1 MIVEL
6 EGKLTEMEGGS
17 AVVKVGDV
25 GYEVFLPGYAVSEL
39 SAKLGKDVRFYTIE
53 YYEGSPGGG
62 NIVPRM
68 IGFLDRR
75 ERKFFNKYTSVKGMG
90 VKKALK
96 SLSMPVSVIAD
107 AIERG
112 DEKMLMSLPEI
123 GKRFSNLIIAQLKGK
138 LGDFAV
144 EAGAGAGG
152 GDEGK
157 ALEKYQQEALEIL
170 IAWGEKRTEAVE
182 LVRLAVEKH
191 PDIKSAEELVPAVYR
206 IKQGVEA

>member
-6 EGKLTEMEGGS
+6 EGKLTELEGGS
-17 AVVKVGDV
+17 AVVKVGEV
-25 GYEVFLPGYAVSEL
+25 GYEVFLPGYAISEL
-39 SAKLGKDVRFYTIE
+39 SSMLGKDVRFFTIE
-53 YYEGSPGGG
+53 YFEGSPGGG

-96 SLSMPVSVIAD
+96 SLSMPISVIAD

-144 EAGAGAGG
+144 EAGAGAAG
-152 GDEGK
+152 GDGK
-157 ALEKYQQEALEIL
+157 SLEKYQQEALEIL
-170 IAWGEKRTEAVE
+170 IAWGEKRAEAVE
-182 LVRLAVEKH
+182 LLRLAVERH